1 MGRLPPVLLL
11 LAAALAFATPP
22 SATLVRATHSEGAA
36 GAEAQAPRPPC
47 GAGAPPVPA
56 YADEDAP
63 PSVAVWHDVALAGEA
78 ACLGRLQGEAQLLV
92 AIAARFRHDG
102 SLDELA
108 ARMGAVSRT
117 AGLLYWSTGEQRWR
131 HLITRAAAVT
141 GPDVDW
147 RTGAGQRP
155 DFSAAELRSGATLW
169 FVQNDSRSMG
179 ANLYSARATLSEPD
193 RLAVE
198 VVNES
203 AISFLVMTLFE
214 VQELLELHV
223 VERLDGDLWGYYGL
237 AAVRGEPFDR
247 YERSLVNR
255 AAAFH
260 RFVLGKPGDAEPPL
274 AP

>member
-1 MGRLPPVLLL
+1 MGRLPRVLL
-11 LAAALAFATPP
+11 LAATLAFATL
-22 SATLVRATHSEGAA
+22 AFATHSEGAA
-36 GAEAQAPRPPC
+36 GVEAAAPRPPC
-47 GAGAPPVPA
+47 GAGALPVPA
-56 YADEDAP
+56 YAGEDAP
-63 PSVAVWHDVALAGEA
+63 PSVAVWHDVELAGDA
-78 ACLGRLQGEAQLLV
+78 ACLGRLRGEAQLMV
-92 AIAARFRHDG
+92 AIASRFRHDG

-108 ARMGAVSRT
+108 ARLGAVSRT
-117 AGLLYWSTGEQRWR
+117 AGLLYWSTGEQKWR
-131 HLITRAAAVT
+131 HLITRSAAVT

-169 FVQNDSRSMG
+169 FVQNDSRSTG

-203 AISFLVMTLFE
+203 AITFVVMTLFE
-214 VQELLELHV
+214 AQELLALHV

-237 AAVRGEPFDR
+237 AAVRGEPLEG
-247 YERSLVNR
+247 YEKSLVNR